1 MEDTV
6 MPEKTREKSIPTHT
20 KLGSIEFP
28 RSSESELIIPC
39 NPSGYGFIL
48 QTDKDGESIGLSASD
63 INGPL
68 RRINK
73 LIDSHLVEK
82 KVAESKDYN
91 ASYLSIIK
99 TLGLISF
106 FFMYS
111 LYLLI
116 IYDVQGMSD
125 GIAFILFG
133 LVIILLIVCAVFMF
147 KALGTKRDYV
157 DIEDRI
163 SKTIDRAVE
172 KENKDMLHSHGITIH
187 KGEKFAWLTF
197 RKKHKLK

>member
-6 MPEKTREKSIPTHT
+6 LPERTREKSIPTHT
-20 KLGSIEFP
+20 KLSCLEFP
-28 RSSESELIIPC
+28 RSTSSELIVPC

-48 QTDKDGESIGLSASD
+48 QGDREGEQLGIGAKD
-63 INGPL
+63 INGVL

-91 ASYLSIIK
+91 AKNLSIIK
-99 TLGLISF
+99 ILGFASFGLI
-106 FFMYS
+106 YG

-116 IYDVQGMSD
+116 IYDVEGMSD
-125 GIAFILFG
+125 GLAFILLG
-133 LVIILLIVCAVFMF
+133 IIILLLIICTVFMF
-147 KALGTKRDYV
+147 KALATKRGSIDL
-157 DIEDRI
+157 EDRI
-163 SKTIDRAVE
+163 SKTIDRAIE
-172 KENKDMLHSHGITIH
+172 RENKEHLNALGITLH

-197 RKKHKLK
+197 RKKEKLK